1 MKSVLVIGIGRF
13 GLHISKKFA
22 ELGCEVLAVDIS
34 EERIQD
40 VLPFV
45 LNAQIGDCTKE
56 NVLEALGVS
65 NFDICVVSLSDLG
78 DSLETTYRLKELG
91 ATFVLA
97 RASHEMHEK
106 LLLRSGADEIVYAEK
121 QMAERLAVK
130 HTANKLVDYIE
141 ITSVHSVSEIQV
153 PKDWIGKNLKDLDV
167 RKTHKINILAYIEDN
182 NSMGFIDP
190 SHKFS
195 ADEHLIVFGTK
206 EDILKLSSKL

>member
-22 ELGCEVLAVDIS
+22 ELGGEVLAVDTS
-34 EERIQD
+34 EECIHD

-45 LNAQIGDCTKE
+45 SNAQVGDCTKE
-56 NVLEALGVS
+56 DVLEALGVR

-78 DSLETTYRLKELG
+78 ASLETTYLLKELG
-91 ATFVLA
+91 APFVLA

-106 LLLRSGADEIVYAEK
+106 LLLRSGADEIVYPEK

-130 HTANKLVDYIE
+130 HTASKLFDYIE
-141 ITSVHSVSEIQV
+141 ITSVHSVSEIHV
-153 PKDWIGKNLKDLDV
+153 PQEWIGKNLEELDV
-167 RKTHKINILAYIEDN
+167 RKTYKINVLAYKVNN
-182 NSMGFIDP
+182 NSMGFIDS
-190 SHKFS
+190 SHRFT

-206 EDILKLSSKL
+206 EDIIKLSSKL